1 MLAPDQCGRGN
12 PGPGSPDIDAYSD
25 SGKEVLLLD
34 RISDFLE
41 YLRSERGASPHTIKG
56 YRRDLS
62 SLREHLQGKEA
73 SLVQAE
79 LSDLRTHL
87 AQLAGKR
94 PAPSTTRRRLA
105 AYRSFYRW
113 ALREGLVDVSPA
125 DRLVSPKAKI
135 TVPRF
140 LDVGEVTDLVENPV
154 QEGWFH
160 TRNKAILELMYAA
173 GIRVAEAASLDLKD
187 IDLKANLVD
196 VRLGKGRKQRRVPFG
211 PPAAQALVAWI
222 SRRGNRGE
230 ALFLNKDG
238 LRLSVRSMYR
248 IVRESGVQNGLSG
261 VHPHALRHTC
271 ATHMLAGGADLRA
284 IQEQL
289 GHASLSTTQRYAHV
303 SVEQLI
309 NVYRRSHPRAKTEGD
324 GDPS

>member
-1 MLAPDQCGRGN
+1 MV
-12 PGPGSPDIDAYSD
+12 PDIDAYSG
-25 SGKEVLLLD
+25 SGKEVLLLN

-41 YLRSERGASPHTIKG
+41 YLRVERGSSPHTLKG
-56 YRRDLS
+56 YRRDLL
-62 SLREHLQGKEA
+62 SLSEHLQANKV
-73 SLVQAE
+73 SLLGAN
-79 LSDLRTHL
+79 LNDLRTHL

-94 PAPSTTRRRLA
+94 PAASTTRRRLA

-113 ALREGLVDVSPA
+113 ALREGLVEVSPA
-125 DRLVSPKAKI
+125 DRLVSPKAQI
-135 TVPRF
+135 SVPRF
-140 LDVGEVTDLVENPV
+140 LDVGEATELVENPV
-154 QEGWFH
+154 QEGWFLA
-160 TRNKAILELMYAA
+160 RNKALLELMYAA
-173 GIRVAEAASLDLKD
+173 GIRVAEAASLELRD

-196 VRLGKGRKQRRVPFG
+196 VRHGKGRKQRRVPFG
-211 PPAAQALVAWI
+211 PPAARALVAWLA
-222 SRRGNRGE
+222 RRGNRGE

-248 IVRESGVQNGLSG
+248 IVRDSGVQNGLSG

-309 NVYRRSHPRAKTEGD
+309 NVYRASHPRAKTGEG
-324 GDPS
+324 GEGS